1 MTTGFCSLLDLKGNP
16 KELQPCGMNQIWGPS
31 NLALNFI
38 FIIELPCANLDFS
51 EI

>member
-1 MTTGFCSLLDLKGNP
+1 MTTAFFRLWDLKGNP
-16 KELQPCGMNQIWGPS
+16 KELQPCGMNRIRGSS
-31 NLALNFI
+31 NLALNFS